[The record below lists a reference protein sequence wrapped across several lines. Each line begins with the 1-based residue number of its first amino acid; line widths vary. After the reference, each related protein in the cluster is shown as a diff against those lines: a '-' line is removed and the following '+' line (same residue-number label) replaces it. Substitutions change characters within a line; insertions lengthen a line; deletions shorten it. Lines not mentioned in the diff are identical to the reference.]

1 MPLTELLG
9 VLGFGLALAS
19 LVWQILSR
27 RPRLNVEIDRER
39 STFATVEV
47 RRSGT
52 SGTESETRTGL
63 SVVVEVSNVS
73 VRPNTVTKIE
83 VGGARFARKGASQCD
98 LHHQCARQ
106 AAPPLLS
113 KHDRRVADPLAVAG
127 PLALAAP
134 PVAGKSARGG
144 FVLPSCW
151 RSAVTGG
158 RAADQSERHRHLR
171 QTLPEI
177 GSPPTR
183 LICHA
188 GNPPLIASPDSAAAR
203 GCRQQRKTTERPGSR
218 CRFRVRTLAVE
229 G

>member
-83 VGGARFARKGASQCD
+83 VEAPVSLEKVPDNAIFITDARVKPHPLYYRSMTEELLTHWQLPD
-98 LHHQCARQ
+98 DWRLPHHLSPGNPHEAGLSF
-106 AAPPLLS
+106 LL
-113 KHDRRVADPLAVAG
+113 AGDPLSPEDGLPIKVN
-127 PLALAAP
+127 
-134 PVAGKSARGG
+134 VTDIYGKRYLKS
-144 FVLPSCW
+144 V
-151 RSAVTGG
+151 
-158 RAADQSERHRHLR
+158 
-171 QTLPEI
+171 
-177 GSPPTR
+177 R
-183 LICHA
+183 LQH
-188 GNPPLIASPDSAAAR
+188 D
-203 GCRQQRKTTERPGSR
+203 
-218 CRFRVRTLAVE
+218 
-229 G
+229 